1 MADSTANSSDNLADA
16 GNPHE
21 GLKDMDMDLQL
32 QDFSVEAIVSKLDEL
47 KKMFEQDICG
57 PLLEKAK
64 QVVKESEEFEQEKA
78 RHRDPK
84 ASMEDIVKLDIG
96 GKFFDITRR
105 DLCRVEDSRLAKI
118 FNGDFKIMVAEKT
131 QRTFLDRDYT
141 HFHIIEAYLKQ
152 QDYESLLPTDP
163 LDIKRLAHECE
174 YYQLKEL
181 QEKVEAQKDVGKRK

>member
-78 RHRDPK
+78 RCVRNVL
-84 ASMEDIVKLDIG
+84 SSFGV
-96 GKFFDITRR
+96 
-105 DLCRVEDSRLAKI
+105 SLA
-118 FNGDFKIMVAEKT
+118 
-131 QRTFLDRDYT
+131 L
-141 HFHIIEAYLKQ
+141 EADQAL
-152 QDYESLLPTDP
+152 
-163 LDIKRLAHECE
+163 RC
-174 YYQLKEL
+174 
-181 QEKVEAQKDVGKRK
+181 